1 MATYQD
7 LTRVSSQSAIIAYDT
22 LAKLTDGSFAI
33 PPEYYEF
40 ERGANFT
47 IGGHFGCQATI
58 TTDFVT
64 TGSAQIPPPGI
75 NWTWQINA
83 IVTVDN
89 GHGQTNT
96 QTLVLLS
103 GTELNPNDPAYVP
116 FTVEGIAVG
125 GTFSF
130 SCDSEILYDI
140 TESQPGGE
148 YYHPPYTVL
157 NQYERSLVG
166 GTATCSVTLNG
177 QTVTAT
183 GTIASSQTT
192 NYNFDA
198 TVEAFSQGASGGPEQ
213 AILSALTL
221 NLVGIPNYNYIFARD
236 ATQLVEAATTIK
248 ALTTGA
254 DDAFGDPIFTS
265 AEITASLTLERN
277 VRNRG
282 WINAYNVSYPDS
294 LDVSILGFDGSTRT
308 ISCTGD
314 FDESEIYKKYN
325 FNSVLTLTG
334 SPLTDTVT
342 FDDIPAGNIKN
353 GIGAS
358 SLVDNGDYQF
368 TTRLPFRGWSF
379 AGASLYHDKTLSL
392 AGTGN
397 TYSFNDPNRTN
408 FSSYRFLRV
417 NAQSNSAGSESANL
431 WISYANAGTYVSQ
444 VPLSISTGAN
454 NYDVD
459 LCYAY
464 DLHVSP
470 ADDISTQDN
479 PYPRA
484 NPDSSYDWASQRLE
498 NDSLYGVGQVGSVFL
513 TGNVTLNSLA
523 LYRDDNVA
531 KCDFIA
537 PYSESGIGYTNV
549 YTATPTSTVQGRR
562 YVHFDVQGRND
573 EEPDI
578 LRYVGTGTSYEPISI
593 QKFVDNIQNLT
604 GYQGGRVHLGWTAS
618 SSTPNDSTANLR
630 DGYLNEDG
638 YVSWLNG
645 FGMEYIAGEQRF
657 GFDRDLS
664 EEAND
669 YDIMAQTIFDEINA
683 DFIPDY
689 PDPFGLETPGQ
700 TEFLLYSFA
709 CVRGVAHG
717 LVQLQQLGQTVYIQD
732 PSLAN
737 RGSSSTDV
745 NGRYQTGLPGAQAEL
760 TNEVWCGSAYANTV
774 TVSSKRNRV
783 AFYFPAAPTTS
794 TIKSADLSKWY
805 QHLIATVNSEVVNLI
820 ITDTYD
826 FSVFNYLATN
836 INAAN
841 NVACAWKLITNTNQ
855 ILLAVEGTDGTSRKY
870 ICDDLV
876 GGNSTL
882 STVIGVGTTPA
893 LAINKTGLEIYFIR
907 TTDSGGSIKRLI
919 LDNAGNTVQ
928 SLGLV
933 VTGNVTND
941 GLASYF
947 YDDTCYLV
955 YNHATNGITI
965 VTSDDMGLS
974 FS

>member
-1 MATYQD
+1 MPTYRD
-7 LTRVSSQSAIIAYDT
+7 VTRVSSQSAIIAYDT

-58 TTDFVT
+58 QTQFVT

-89 GHGQTNT
+89 GHGDTNT

-183 GTIASSQTT
+183 GTIATSQTT
-192 NYNFDA
+192 NYNYDA

-213 AILSALTL
+213 AILSAPTL
-221 NLVGIPNYNYIFARD
+221 NLFAIPNYNYIFARD

-254 DDAFGDPIFTS
+254 DDAFGTAIFTS

-282 WINAYNVSYPDS
+282 WINSYNNTYPDS

-314 FDESEIYKKYN
+314 FDESETFKKYN

-334 SPLTDTVT
+334 SPLTDTVN

-358 SLVDNGDYQF
+358 SLVANGDYQF

-397 TYSFNDPNRTN
+397 TYSFNSPNRTN

-513 TGNVTLNSLA
+513 TGNVTLNSLT

-638 YVSWLNG
+638 YLSWLNG

-664 EEAND
+664 QEAND

-683 DFIPDY
+683 DFVPDY

-717 LVQLQQLGQTVYIQD
+717 LVQLQQLGQTIYVQD

-737 RGSSSTDV
+737 RGSSITDV
-745 NGRYQTGLPGAQAEL
+745 NGRYQTSLPGAQAEL

-794 TIKSADLSKWY
+794 IIKSADLSGLY
-805 QHLIATVNSEVVNLI
+805 QHLIAYVNNNIVTLVTSDKYN
-820 ITDTYD
+820 
-826 FSVFNYLATN
+826 FSNFINLATN
-836 INAAN
+836 ITDAS
-841 NVACAWKLITNTNQ
+841 NVACAWSKVTNTNL
-855 ILLAVEGTDGTSRKY
+855 IYLAVENNSNDIILY
-870 ICDDLV
+870 QCDDLYTGV
-876 GGNSTL
+876 CTMALTL
-882 STVIGVGTTPA
+882 GVGVTPA
-893 LAINKTGLEIYFIR
+893 IAINNQGNKAIFWR
-907 TTDSGGSIKRLI
+907 TTTSGGSISRIL
-919 LDNAGNTVQ
+919 LDNQNNTILSASTVI
-928 SLGLV
+928 
-933 VTGNVTND
+933 TGNVEAN
-941 GLASYF
+941 GIA
-947 YDDTCYLV
+947 CYWFGDVPYLI
-955 YNHATNGITI
+955 YNHSTNGIT
-965 VTSDDMGLS
+965 VVSSQDYGTT

>member
-1 MATYQD
+1 MPTYRD
-7 LTRVSSQSAIIAYDT
+7 LTRESSQSAIIAYDT

-47 IGGHFGCQATI
+47 IGGHFGCEATI
-58 TTDFVT
+58 TTQFVT

-89 GHGQTNT
+89 GHGNTNT

-140 TESQPGGE
+140 TESQPFAD
-148 YYHPPYTVL
+148 YLHPPYTVL

-183 GTIASSQTT
+183 GTIASSQST

-221 NLVGIPNYNYIFARD
+221 NSIAIPNYNYLFSRD

-254 DDAFGDPIFTS
+254 DDAFGAAIFTS

-277 VRNRG
+277 IKNKG
-282 WINAYNVSYPDS
+282 WINSYNVTYDDPLAVTISN
-294 LDVSILGFDGSTRT
+294 FDGGSRVITANG
-308 ISCTGD
+308 S
-314 FDESEIYKKYN
+314 FDESEQFKKYN
-325 FNSVLTLTG
+325 FNSILTLTG

-353 GIGAS
+353 AIGAS
-358 SLVDNGDYQF
+358 SLQANGDYIYS
-368 TTRLPFRGWSF
+368 TRLPFRGWSF
-379 AGASLYHDKTLSL
+379 SGVSLYHDKEITL

-397 TYSFNDPNRTN
+397 TYTFNSPNRTN
-408 FSSYRFLRV
+408 FSSYRLLRV
-417 NAQSNSAGSESANL
+417 NAASNSAGSEAANL
-431 WISYANAGTYVSQ
+431 WISYGNAGSYVSQ
-444 VPLSISTGAN
+444 VPLSISPGAN

-464 DLHVSP
+464 DLHTSP
-470 ADDISTQDN
+470 TDDISIQDN

-498 NDSLYGVGQVGSVFL
+498 NDSLYGIGQVGSIFL
-513 TGNVTLNSLA
+513 TGNVTLNNLT
-523 LYRDDNVA
+523 LYRNDNTA
-531 KCDFIA
+531 KCDFVA
-537 PYSESGIGYTNV
+537 PYSTAGLGYTTV
-549 YTATPTSTVQGRR
+549 YTATSTASVGGRR

-578 LRYVGTGTSYEPISI
+578 LRYVGAGTSYIPISI
-593 QKFVDNIQNLT
+593 AKFTDNINNLT

-618 SSTPNDSTANLR
+618 SSTPNDLSSNLR

-638 YVSWLNG
+638 YMSWIAG
-645 FGMEYIAGEQRF
+645 FGMEYIAGNQKY

-689 PDPFGLETPGQ
+689 PDPFALETPGE
-700 TEFLLYSFA
+700 TDLLLYSFTSL
-709 CVRGVAHG
+709 RGVAHG
-717 LVQLQQLGQTVYIQD
+717 LVQLQQLGQTVFIQD

-745 NGRYQTGLPGAQAEL
+745 NGRYQTGLPGAQAEI
-760 TNEVWCGSAYANTV
+760 TNEVFCGSAFANTV
-774 TVSSKRNRV
+774 TVTGKRNRI
-783 AFYFPAAPTTS
+783 AFFFPAAPTTS
-794 TIKSADLSKWY
+794 TIKSADISKWY

-820 ITDTYD
+820 LTDTYD

-841 NVACAWKLITNTNQ
+841 NVACAWKLTTDTNQ
-855 ILLAVEGTDGTSRKY
+855 ILLAVEGTDGTTRKY

-876 GGNSTL
+876 GGTSTL
-882 STVIGVGTTPA
+882 ATVIGVGTTPA
-893 LAINKTGLEIYFIR
+893 LAINKTGLEAYFIR
-907 TTDSGGSIKRLI
+907 TTDSSGSIKRLI
-919 LDNAGNTVQ
+919 LDNAGNTVTAL
-928 SLGLV
+928 SLV
-933 VTGNVTND
+933 VSGNVTND
-941 GLASYF
+941 GIACYW
-947 YDDTCYLV
+947 YDDTLYLV
-955 YNHATNGITI
+955 YNHSSNGITI
-965 VTSDDMGLS
+965 VTSDDMGLT